1 MSRRARARCTPP
13 KCTEYD
19 FSWLL
24 AAELLRAHLDARK
37 AGKGLDAT
45 LSRIGASTRPPD
57 FRTRSS
63 YLASDEDSVSDAMME
78 QHAAAKFEGTA
89 SKGSAPVNALSGA
102 KMMEM
107 MDKDGNGKASPPEL
121 MKFLHELKAK
131 NAEMHGVEPPKI
143 KDAVPDSSGEF
154 ASFGNYKRK
163 IPGEEAEA
171 EPGAKARRR
180 RRRPGRARAGRVL
193 WR

>member
-1 MSRRARARCTPP
+1 MHRILL
-13 KCTEYD
+13 
-19 FSWLL
+19 LL
-24 AAELLRAHLDARK
+24 ALAPLLSFCALTPMHK
-37 AGKGLDAT
+37 AGKAELDAT
-45 LSRIGASTRPPD
+45 LENWLDTYDDDFDEALSPD
-57 FRTRSS
+57 EVTK
-63 YLASDEDSVSDAMME
+63 LADAMME

-107 MDKDGNGKASPPEL
+107 MDKDGNGKASRSEL

-163 IPGEEAEA
+163 KKP
-171 EPGAKARRR
+171 AKKLKPSERRKAAAVDDDDR
-180 RRRPGRARAGRVL
+180 DEL
-193 WR
+193 

>member
-1 MSRRARARCTPP
+1 MHRRVLL
-13 KCTEYD
+13 
-19 FSWLL
+19 LL
-24 AAELLRAHLDARK
+24 ALVPLASCALTPMHK
-37 AGKGLDAT
+37 AGKAELDAT
-45 LSRIGASTRPPD
+45 LENWLDTYDDDFDEALSPD
-57 FRTRSS
+57 EVTK
-63 YLASDEDSVSDAMME
+63 LADAMMA

-107 MDKDGNGKASPPEL
+107 MDKDGNGKASRSEL

-154 ASFGNYKRK
+154 ASFGNYKKKKKPAKKLKPSERRK
-163 IPGEEAEA
+163 AAAVDDDDRDE
-171 EPGAKARRR
+171 
-180 RRRPGRARAGRVL
+180 L
-193 WR
+193 